1 MKQKI
6 YLTLGMAGFLALAGC
21 SSTAEIKDNP
31 EIKETVTAN
40 QQGQVQNEQQV
51 AQATPAAQVAPA
63 VAPAQVAA
71 QQHQP
76 APIIHHAGDQ
86 PVPQTA
92 PQQQPI
98 QQQIAGGN
106 VQQQPQ
112 IIHEQ
117 QPVQKIIVQKQAPR
131 KEKIKISG
139 VGYGAESTYE
149 GFTQG
154 QRRLMAIRA
163 SKLDAYRAL
172 AEQIYGIKIDSN
184 TSVATLTAQ
193 SDSFRARVNAVVKGA
208 RVVSITPMADNN
220 YETVLEV
227 FVDRNFFE
235 DVFVYTGNRQ
245 DNILEPIETCTMGF
259 NCYEAASY
267 R

>member
-1 MKQKI
+1 MKNKLYI
-6 YLTLGMAGFLALAGC
+6 TLGVAGFLALAGC
-21 SSTAEIKDNP
+21 SSTAEVKDDA
-31 EIKETVTAN
+31 EIQEVVTAN
-40 QQGQVQNEQQV
+40 KTQGTV
-51 AQATPAAQVAPA
+51 AQPEVQPQPQQQRQPQQASPAPQQAA
-63 VAPAQVAA
+63 VQ
-71 QQHQP
+71 QP
-76 APIIHHAGDQ
+76 APA
-86 PVPQTA
+86 PVQAA
-92 PQQQPI
+92 PQKQPRSQAKQQRAS
-98 QQQIAGGN
+98 QGGSGSS
-106 VQQQPQ
+106 QQPQ
-112 IIHEQ
+112 IVQEQ
-117 QPVQKIIVQKQAPR
+117 RPVERIIVQKQAPR
-131 KEKIKISG
+131 KEKIKITG
-139 VGYGAESTYE
+139 VGYGAESTYD

-154 QRRLMAIRA
+154 QKRLMAIRA

-227 FVDRNFFE
+227 FVDRRFFE
-235 DVFVYTGNRQ
+235 DVFVYTGNRHE
-245 DNILEPIETCTMGF
+245 NILEPLETCTMGF